1 MTERQKDEAVFRSNS
16 FIMESLRK
24 MALDQPVSDR
34 MHYVDTAI
42 EAMIDQPTSGRL
54 IQSMYKEIMSMAD
67 IDFGKVPDSKG
78 DLTKYAYYS
87 QLVKCIEILNNL
99 AKNAP
104 NAQNTTLTT
113 MNNFH
118 NIMLDARDDFVFGYR
133 FGVDLLKHIYQV
145 NVLVLHEL
153 INACIIEVTDGL
165 KSAASGIKA
174 QVRPI
179 RDTSSKNLFVDIAN
193 NFINLYNKG
202 DWATFMKVYKKN
214 SSNLFGTRG
223 EVFVAEVIGNSA
235 LIAGSLAIP
244 GLRWVAIV
252 VGVFIVAR
260 IATRAFYAAKYKM
273 GDYAKYQ
280 AELIKANMAAEYS
293 SGDDTAAQAELVDKL
308 EDLSAKLLGKYNKT
322 EKKTV
327 ADIKTSNAQNYNKTE
342 LNNAETFSG
351 LDFELV

>member
-1 MTERQKDEAVFRSNS
+1 MSERVKDESVFRSNS
-16 FIMESLRK
+16 FIMGSLRK

-34 MHYVDTAI
+34 MHYVDSAI

-99 AKNAP
+99 AKNTP
-104 NAQNTTLTT
+104 NSDTSTITT

-118 NIMLDARDDFVFGYR
+118 NVLLDARDDFVFGYR
-133 FGVDLLKHIYQV
+133 FGVDLLKHIYQI

-153 INACIIEVTDGL
+153 VNACIIEVTDAL
-165 KSAASGIKA
+165 KTAASGTNT
-174 QVRPI
+174 PI
-179 RDTSSKNLFVDIAN
+179 MGNARSRSNLFVDIAN
-193 NFINLYNKG
+193 NFINIYNKG
-202 DWATFMKVYKKN
+202 DWATFMKAYRKN

-223 EVFVAEVIGNSA
+223 EVFIAEVIGNST

-280 AELIKANMAAEYS
+280 AELIKANMAAEYA
-293 SGDDTAAQAELVDKL
+293 SGDDTTKQTELVERL

-322 EKKTV
+322 ERKAT
-327 ADIKTSNAQNYNKTE
+327 ADIKVSNAQNYNKTE

>member
-1 MTERQKDEAVFRSNS
+1 MSERVKDESVFRSNS

-34 MHYVDTAI
+34 MHYVDSAI

-54 IQSMYKEIMSMAD
+54 IQSMYKEIMSMSD

-87 QLVKCIEILNNL
+87 QLVKCIEILNNI

-104 NAQNTTLTT
+104 NGNTPTITT

-133 FGVDLLKHIYQV
+133 FGVDLLKHIYQI

-153 INACIIEVTDGL
+153 VNASIIEVTDAL
-165 KSAASGIKA
+165 KEAASGTSIGTIKPS
-174 QVRPI
+174 R
-179 RDTSSKNLFVDIAN
+179 SKSNLFVDIAN
-193 NFINLYNKG
+193 NFINIYNKG
-202 DWATFMKVYKKN
+202 DWAAFMKAYRKN

-223 EVFVAEVIGNSA
+223 EVFVAEIIGNSA

-252 VGVFIVAR
+252 VGIFIVAR
-260 IATRAFYAAKYKM
+260 IATRAFYAAKYRM

-280 AELIKANMAAEYS
+280 AELIKANMNAEYA
-293 SGDDTAAQAELVDKL
+293 SGDDSAKQAELVERL

-322 EKKTV
+322 EARTT
-327 ADIKTSNAQNYNKTE
+327 ADIKVSNAQNYNKTE
-342 LNNAETFSG
+342 LNKAETFSG